1 MSDGQS
7 DKDTECEGVR
17 QARAT
22 DKEIK
27 EILKQISDMNTD
39 NKVNAANLTHMTE
52 SFKELATANSLTHY
66 KLFARTESL
75 KVSFKGL
82 ETRHDEHIKHGTAE
96 GTNRQHR
103 HVVLV
108 SWVAIGISLTA
119 TVVFGLIQAGV
130 FN

>member
-1 MSDGQS
+1 MSDG
-7 DKDTECEGVR
+7 KNEDTECEGMR
-17 QARAT
+17 QARET

-39 NKVNAANLTHMTE
+39 NKLNAANLEHMTGAY
-52 SFKELATANSLTHY
+52 KELATANSLTHY
-66 KLFARTESL
+66 KLFSRTENL
-75 KVSFKGL
+75 KVGL
-82 ETRHDEHIKHGTAE
+82 NGLTIRHDEHIKHGTAE

-119 TVVFGLIQAGV
+119 TIVFGLIQAGV